1 MARLK
6 ARAFALVCVVALLGG
21 CQTRSISDSGYRD
34 DSGWGYGARS
44 SNPYYR
50 GELSEFDILGIGRD
64 QAVSED
70 IIRAAYTEKKPL
82 AVKKGDAIMLIQSG
96 ALLPDEG
103 MVNSFSKYYSVAV
116 FSGIPD
122 QPPVRTAAGVTGPAQ
137 SYFQSLRLA
146 AARGGYDKIV
156 AYWGVV
162 ESAREGMATKAV
174 SWVPIL
180 GAAVP
185 DEHQRMRIRLKV
197 AVIDVR
203 TGQWEM
209 FVPETFDDTATSA
222 SANRAMSDQAQVA
235 ALKEKV
241 YAGAAESFV
250 ARYAR

>member
-1 MARLK
+1 MASLR
-6 ARAFALVCVVALLGG
+6 ARAFALACVVALLSG
-21 CQTRSISDSGYRD
+21 CTTRSISDSGYRD
-34 DSGWGYGARS
+34 DPGWGYGTRA
-44 SNPYYR
+44 SNPFYR

-64 QAVSED
+64 QVSDD

-96 ALLPDEG
+96 AMMPDEG
-103 MVNSFSKYYSVAV
+103 MVNAFSKYYSVAV
-116 FSGIPD
+116 FSGVPD
-122 QPPVRTAAGVTGPAQ
+122 QPPVRTAGGVTGPAQ

-162 ESAREGMATKAV
+162 ESAREGLATKAV

-222 SANRAMSDQAQVA
+222 SVNRAMSDQTQVA